1 VHKRPRSI
9 LLVVVLLLAVV
20 SLVGCGVPQGQID
33 LSKPNGVWEIFVF
46 ALAQAL
52 RSLNHAIRG
61 LGIPNSYGWAIIV
74 FTIAIKL
81 VTLPLTLKQLQSSR
95 ATQELQPK
103 VAELQQ
109 KYVKDRQKLSEEQM
123 KLYKEAG
130 VNPLSGCLPM
140 LIQMPILFALYQA
153 LYALANPSVGELQ
166 GQGFFWI
173 SDLSFPDL
181 KTGMSWLSPAFGGQ
195 HFGMLAAYISLPVFM
210 IVTQIILQKMSTP
223 APAPGQIKAGDQQR
237 MMGQMM
243 MFMPIMFG
251 YITLGL
257 PSGLTLYWSVSNIL
271 SIIQQYFITGWG
283 SLATWLP
290 ALKRGRSVAAVETTD
305 ATPPT
310 APLTKPRRR
319 RRHKQHAEDGS
330 TS

>member
-1 VHKRPRSI
+1 VHKRPRTV
-9 LLVVVLLLAVV
+9 LLVVLLLSVAV
-20 SLVGCGVPQGQID
+20 SLAGCGAPQGQID

-46 ALAQAL
+46 AIAQAL
-52 RSLNHAIRG
+52 KSLNYAIHS
-61 LGIPNSYGWAIIV
+61 LGIPNSYGWAIII

-81 VTLPLTLKQLQSSR
+81 VTLPLTLKQLQSSK

-103 VAELQQ
+103 LAELQQ
-109 KYVKDRQKLSEEQM
+109 KHGRDRQKLSEEQM

-130 VNPLSGCLPM
+130 MNPLGGCLPM

-153 LYALANPSVGELQ
+153 LYALANPSVGELK
-166 GQGFFWI
+166 GQAFFWI
-173 SDLSFPDL
+173 PDLSFPDL
-181 KTGMSWLSPAFGGQ
+181 KTGTSWMSTAFNSQ
-195 HFGMLAAYISLPVFM
+195 DFGMLAAYISLPVIM

-223 APAPGQIKAGDQQR
+223 APAPGQTKADDQQR

-243 MFMPIMFG
+243 MFTPIMFG

-257 PSGLTLYWSVSNIL
+257 PSGLALYWSVSNIL
-271 SIIQQYFITGWG
+271 SIIQQYSITGWG
-283 SLATWLP
+283 SLVTWLP
-290 ALKRGRSVAAVETTD
+290 ALKLGRSVAAVETTD
-305 ATPPT
+305 AIPPT